1 MTFRLLS
8 DEHIINSMS
17 TVYEAYFNRQNN
29 ISKIVA
35 DETIA
40 VKKIGAF
47 FQVTDAT
54 AVITAILWCNQ
65 VKGNRFQLNK
75 YMKKLEMDTI
85 SILECNAEISEF
97 KKKAWL
103 IPSKR
108 AYEIKCT
115 DDFLFSKDFMY
126 AITTNAAEALSIK
139 IEEDFFSAMIQM
151 HRYIKNIL
159 SSLEFHSPETI
170 ILEFL
175 EKVKHFEPI
184 TTIMND
190 PKIEPMEKVLL
201 AYMVGAYVTGESSFD
216 LDYCLNYINPDGSF
230 HYKFK
235 DRVVQEKSVVF
246 SKGYLTFYTE
256 GFADFS
262 EVNLG
267 SILKEKINHHLITDN
282 KLAFKPRMLTLTKP
296 EELHKVSLYFNEN
309 LNNQVTNIMKITSD
323 SFQQLEEKMVERN
336 LKPGLTLLFH
346 GNPGTGK
353 TELVKQIAFENNR
366 LILSIDSSKIINKH
380 VGESEK
386 NVKLIFN
393 EYKEAKKHY
402 LRTPIL
408 LLNEAD
414 ALISK
419 RNSIEKSID
428 QMYNT
433 LQNILLQELE
443 DFEGIFIATTNMIQN
458 IDLAFDRRFL
468 YKIGFDDPNSETRL
482 KIWEEAFP
490 QLNHRE
496 NIAKLNQKYL
506 LSGGQINSIKKRSF
520 IENLL
525 FETDYLSSD
534 YLEQLAQEELYFRD
548 QKHLKVG
555 F

>member
-1 MTFRLLS
+1 MTFRFLQE
-8 DEHIINSMS
+8 EHIINSLS
-17 TVYEAYFNRQNN
+17 RVYEAFFSQQKSFKII
-29 ISKIVA
+29 ISDEKEAVNKIV
-35 DETIA
+35 D
-40 VKKIGAF
+40 F
-47 FQVTDAT
+47 FQISETT
-54 AVITAILWCNQ
+54 AVLVAILWCNQ

-85 SILECNAEISEF
+85 TILECNTEISEF

-108 AYEIKCT
+108 SYEIKST
-115 DDFLFSKDFMY
+115 NDFIFSKDFMY
-126 AITTNAAEALSIK
+126 AISINTAETLSIK
-139 IEEDFFSAMIQM
+139 IEEDFFSAMNQM

-159 SSLEFHSPETI
+159 SSLEFHSPEVI

-184 TTIMND
+184 TTFMND
-190 PKIEPMEKVLL
+190 QKIEPMEKVLL
-201 AYMVGAYVTGESSFD
+201 AYLVGAYVSGEVIFD
-216 LDYCLNYINPDGSF
+216 MDYCLDYINPEGSF

-235 DRVVQEKSVVF
+235 DRVIKEKSVVF
-246 SKGYLTFYTE
+246 AKGYLIFYTE

-262 EVNLG
+262 EVKLG
-267 SILKEKINHHLITDN
+267 PILTDKINHHLITA
-282 KLAFKPRMLTLTKP
+282 KKSVFTSRISSLIKP
-296 EELHKVSLYFNEN
+296 EELSKVTLYFNDALQCKVKE
-309 LNNQVTNIMKITSD
+309 LLKITSD
-323 SFQQLEEKMVERN
+323 SFQLLEEKMLNRN
-336 LKPGLTLLFH
+336 LKPALTLLFH
-346 GNPGTGK
+346 GAPGTGK
-353 TELVKQIAFENNR
+353 TELAKQIAFENNR
-366 LILSIDSSKIINKH
+366 FILSIDSSKIINKH

-386 NVKLIFN
+386 NVKMIFN

-402 LRTPIL
+402 ERAPIL

-468 YKIGFDDPNSETRL
+468 YKVSFDTPDNKTRIRL
-482 KIWEEAFP
+482 WQEAFP
-490 QLNHRE
+490 QLKHSDS
-496 NIAKLNQKYL
+496 ITKLSCEYVLN
-506 LSGGQINSIKKRSF
+506 GGQINSIKKRAF

-525 FETDYLSSD
+525 FDTDCLSFD
-534 YLEQLAQEELYFRD
+534 YLEQLAKEELTFRD
-548 QKHLKVG
+548 HKHLKVG